1 MLFLQKVN
9 LWVVQLLL
17 VLVFLQKCYL
27 IVLLNYLK

>member
-9 LWVVQLLL
+9 LWVAQLLL
-17 VLVFLQKCYL
+17 VLVFLLKCYL